1 MMSDRSNKVGC
12 AGVTYDT
19 NFHYIVCNYGYS
31 NMIGEP
37 VYKKG
42 AVTSGCKSGAST
54 KYPNLCSAK
63 EVVRSMPI
71 GTRRTIVAEFD
82 EE

>member
-12 AGVTYDT
+12 AGVNYDT
-19 NFHYIVCNYGYS
+19 NYHFFVCNYGFTI
-31 NMIGEP
+31 MIGEP

-42 AVTSGCKSGAST
+42 AVGSGCKSGRST
-54 KYPNLCSAK
+54 KYPNLCSTN
-63 EVVRSMPI
+63 EVVRSMPLVS
-71 GTRRTIVAEFD
+71 RRTLIAPFD